1 MSMKIWRVAGNYKKM
16 KRVFAFG
23 MEMMAEKEAHV
34 REKVMSELG
43 SRHRV
48 KRKAIEFSEIT
59 EIKPEE
65 VTDLDLR
72 KALGL
77 ESEF

>member
-1 MSMKIWRVAGNYKKM
+1 MSMKIWRVAGKYTKK
-16 KRVFAFG
+16 KRVFVFG
-23 MEMMAEKEAHV
+23 MEMMAEKENHV

-48 KRKAIEFSEIT
+48 KRNSIEFSEIT
-59 EIKPEE
+59 EIKPED

-77 ESEF
+77 ETEF